1 MASKRSGLLSIVEE
15 FSQETG
21 AHALPRV
28 GDNSRKRVARIIWA
42 ILFLVASGF
51 CTYQIF
57 DLLKQFLAYPKDVEI
72 KLEFGAL
79 PFPAVTICNVNPLID
94 KKIIQV
100 KSYCVRPKETKEYC
114 SPMQKQLNLRRCP
127 PPDPGGGEWS

>member
-21 AHALPRV
+21 AHALLRV
-28 GDNSRKRVARIIWA
+28 GDKSRKRVARIIWA
-42 ILFLVASGF
+42 ILFLVATGF
-51 CTYQIF
+51 CAYQIY
-57 DLLKQFLAYPKDVEI
+57 DLVRLFLGYPKDVKI
-72 KLEFGAL
+72 ILEFRAL

-100 KSYCVRPKETKEYC
+100 KS
-114 SPMQKQLNLRRCP
+114 
-127 PPDPGGGEWS
+127 